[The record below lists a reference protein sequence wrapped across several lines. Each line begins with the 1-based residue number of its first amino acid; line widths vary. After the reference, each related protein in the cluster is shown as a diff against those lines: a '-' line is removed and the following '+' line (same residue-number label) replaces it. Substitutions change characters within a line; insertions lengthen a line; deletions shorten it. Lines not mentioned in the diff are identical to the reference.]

1 MIKIT
6 RTCNPK
12 GLAKTSKAFQTAI
25 SGMETKEAYAFYK
38 KQCRVYLYNTEET
51 KMYFKQMN
59 KERCS
64 FCTKFIQD
72 FDDEMTVEH
81 IQLKREAPQFI
92 MRMQDMQYQKEHKGT
107 LS

>member
-1 MIKIT
+1 MH
-6 RTCNPK
+6 
-12 GLAKTSKAFQTAI
+12 F
-25 SGMETKEAYAFYK
+25 K
-38 KQCRVYLYNTEET
+38 KQSRVYLYNTEET

>member
-1 MIKIT
+1 
-6 RTCNPK
+6 
-12 GLAKTSKAFQTAI
+12 
-25 SGMETKEAYAFYK
+25 METKEAYAFYK
-38 KQCRVYLYNTEET
+38 KQSRVYLYNTEET

-81 IQLKREAPQFI
+81 IQLKREANQ
-92 MRMQDMQYQKEHKGT
+92 QKRILQKSDKACLSDCASEPDARLRRGGGCADAWKGRAG
-107 LS
+107 